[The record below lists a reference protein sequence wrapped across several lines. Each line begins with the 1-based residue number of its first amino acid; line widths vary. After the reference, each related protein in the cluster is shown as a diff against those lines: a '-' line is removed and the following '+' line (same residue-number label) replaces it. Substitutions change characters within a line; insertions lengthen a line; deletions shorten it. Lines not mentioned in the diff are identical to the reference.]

1 MKASL
6 SRGGGAFLV
15 AEICS
20 CAQREPSSLLPDV
33 WVKWVHLPQSFLRH
47 SCIWKC
53 FRWRDSNKMQPG
65 EFRGKEMSCHH
76 PCRLFMNWD
85 TWTDPCPTEGMLQS
99 SHCFPGNSFL
109 GFFFMLEYTESEI
122 TEGFF
127 LTHSRS
133 PWVIFP
139 LILFFHDP
147 KSSYGERSK
156 IFLLPV
162 PAALNCPTSCTW
174 QIWASASPTESEIW
188 LS

>member
-20 CAQREPSSLLPDV
+20 WAQREPSSLLPDV
-33 WVKWVHLPQSFLRH
+33 WVKWVHLPQSFLSH

-85 TWTDPCPTEGMLQS
+85 TWTDLCPTEGMLQS

-109 GFFFMLEYTESEI
+109 GCFYAGIYWIRNNRRFFSDTQSFTLGYLPI
-122 TEGFF
+122 NF
-127 LTHSRS
+127 
-133 PWVIFP
+133 IF
-139 LILFFHDP
+139 
-147 KSSYGERSK
+147 SWS
-156 IFLLPV
+156 
-162 PAALNCPTSCTW
+162 
-174 QIWASASPTESEIW
+174 
-188 LS
+188 